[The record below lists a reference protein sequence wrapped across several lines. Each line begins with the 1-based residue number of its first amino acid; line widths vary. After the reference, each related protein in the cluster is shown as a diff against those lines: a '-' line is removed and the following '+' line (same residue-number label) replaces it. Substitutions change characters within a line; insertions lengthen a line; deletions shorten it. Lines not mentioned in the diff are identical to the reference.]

1 MFSMFNMHV
10 RACVH
15 VRVRAYMHWT
25 PPHTLIPTPTPIH
38 PSATPQG
45 GGPPESLK
53 IR

>member
-15 VRVRAYMHWT
+15 VCACVHAWDT
-25 PPHTLIPTPTPIH
+25 PPHTHTYPPFH